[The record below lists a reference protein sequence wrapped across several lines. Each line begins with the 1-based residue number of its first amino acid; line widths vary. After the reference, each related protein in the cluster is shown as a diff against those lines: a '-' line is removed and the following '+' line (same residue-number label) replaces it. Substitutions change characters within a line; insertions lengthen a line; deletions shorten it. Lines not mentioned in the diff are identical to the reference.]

1 MGLVFYPKPQLDV
14 VLHQTAQDTVYS
26 YFDWWSA
33 QATCINNQ
41 CILNLIIPVLTVS
54 KARHIEKKNLHR

>member
-1 MGLVFYPKPQLDV
+1 VTNMGLVFYPKPQLDL

-33 QATCINNQ
+33 QATCI
-41 CILNLIIPVLTVS
+41 
-54 KARHIEKKNLHR
+54 